1 MCSPLKSTYENQ
13 RVIDKIPNSKALKT
27 SLERGE
33 YMFETGLECQ
43 VVCDIINDHIQ
54 RLWRTDNL
62 DVEKELD
69 QIKRDIDARREDIYK

>member
-1 MCSPLKSTYENQ
+1 LCSPLKSTYENQ

-43 VVCDIINDHIQ
+43 VVCDFINDHIQ
-54 RLWRTDNL
+54 RLWRTDNP

-69 QIKRDIDARREDIYK
+69 QIKIDIDVRRKDIYK

>member
-1 MCSPLKSTYENQ
+1 M
-13 RVIDKIPNSKALKT
+13 IDKIPNSKALKT
-27 SLERGE
+27 SLERGK
-33 YMFETGLECQ
+33 YMFEAGLECH

-54 RLWRTDNL
+54 RLWRTDNP